1 MILRIDCRER
11 DLIKEFESEPELN
24 YNVEKLDLG
33 DLVIETEHNLL
44 IIERKTCSDLV
55 GSILDGRFRE
65 QKKRL
70 LLFKEE
76 CQKNCIV
83 VFLIEQNNYPI
94 KFKKHL
100 LSSIINLNFLY
111 DFKVIYSKNISDS
124 FEILKHLIK
133 EKFINEEI
141 KIKTSN
147 DENITCL
154 KKYTKN
160 CGYSNFVK
168 MLNCIDGI
176 SINTAL
182 SIENSGIDNIS
193 KLLDILQNYP
203 FKLENIQCNKRK
215 ISKNLID
222 KLKNGFYL

>member
-1 MILRIDCRER
+1 LILRLDCRECEI
-11 DLIKEFESEPELN
+11 IKEFEKEQELN
-24 YNVEKLDLG
+24 YNVEKLEIG
-33 DLVIETEHNLL
+33 DVIIETEQNLL
-44 IIERKTCSDLV
+44 IIERKTCSDLIS
-55 GSILDGRFRE
+55 SILDGRFRE

-100 LSSIINLNFLY
+100 LSSIIHLNFLY
-111 DFKVIYSKNISDS
+111 DFKVIYSKNTFDS
-124 FEILKHLIK
+124 VEILKHLIN
-133 EKFINEEI
+133 EKFIDEEI
-141 KIKTSN
+141 KKKTTN

-154 KKYTKN
+154 KKYKKH

-176 SINTAL
+176 SVNTAVA
-182 SIENSGIDNIS
+182 IENNGIDNIS
-193 KLLDILQNYP
+193 KLIDILQNYP
-203 FKLENIQCNKRK
+203 FKLENIQTNKRK
-215 ISKNLID
+215 ISKNLIE
-222 KLKNGFYL
+222 KLKIGLNL

>member
-1 MILRIDCRER
+1 MILRLDCRER
-11 DLIKEFESEPELN
+11 DLIKEFENEHESN
-24 YNVEKLDLG
+24 YNVEKLEIG
-33 DLVIETEHNLL
+33 DIIIETEQNLL
-44 IIERKTCSDLV
+44 IIERKTCSDLI

-83 VFLIEQNNYPI
+83 IFLIEQNNYPI

-100 LSSIINLNFLY
+100 SSSIIHLNFLY
-111 DFKVIYSKNISDS
+111 DFKVLYSKNITDS
-124 FEILKHLIK
+124 FEILKHLIN
-133 EKFINEEI
+133 ENFINEEI
-141 KIKTSN
+141 KNKTTN

-154 KKYTKN
+154 KKYKKN

-176 SINTAL
+176 SINTA
-182 SIENSGIDNIS
+182 SAIENSGIDKMS
-193 KLLDILQNYP
+193 KLIDVLQNYP
-203 FKLENIQCNKRK
+203 CELENIKCNKRK
-215 ISKNLID
+215 ISKNLIE
-222 KLKNGFYL
+222 KLKNGLNL